1 MNENSQL
8 KLVIVLEYTIYSQQK
23 PRQFLSPLLLTLI
36 YLTFFCSLYL
46 EFLCR
51 TSKGATSAS
60 CSIAGSLV
68 QSCWV
73 YCLWRILHVLQM
85 HMWVPLFCF
94 FQQTP
99 KNKAVG
105 RLAKL
110 NCPRCENS
118 SIFYSPN
125 ERWWFCHY
133 FKIISVHWSTSKW
146 HKPQSLWSLQLNGT
160 ISISGSLL
168 QSTKVSANLFA
179 LCLQVCLFSNG
190 MCIKVH
196 SSIILY
202 CTE

>member
-1 MNENSQL
+1 MPDNEETFALYHAVLSHILSSESCACRKKHIFLPSHIRMNENSQL

-125 ERWWFCHY
+125 ER
-133 FKIISVHWSTSKW
+133 
-146 HKPQSLWSLQLNGT
+146 
-160 ISISGSLL
+160 
-168 QSTKVSANLFA
+168 
-179 LCLQVCLFSNG
+179 
-190 MCIKVH
+190 
-196 SSIILY
+196 
-202 CTE
+202 